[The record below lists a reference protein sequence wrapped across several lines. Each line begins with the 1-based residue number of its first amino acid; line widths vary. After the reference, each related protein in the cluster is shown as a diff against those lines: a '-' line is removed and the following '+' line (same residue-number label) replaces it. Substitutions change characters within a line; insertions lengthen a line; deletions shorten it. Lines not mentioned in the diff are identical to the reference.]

1 MSLVN
6 VTTGMTVFR
15 LALLS
20 DMHRYFLGEY
30 HDRGGCVRDVLFAI
44 LWCGL
49 LFSYSH
55 YCFFVCFIFVSV
67 MKVGCVC
74 GGGGGVSTCF
84 LPNLCVNDSYEY
96 KKRTV
101 DSENTSQ
108 FRSCVRVEV
117 DVLGCPS

>member
-6 VTTGMTVFR
+6 VTTGMTVLI

-20 DMHRYFLGEY
+20 GMHRYFLGEY
-30 HDRGGCVRDVLFAI
+30 HDRGGCVLDVLFAI

-55 YCFFVCFIFVSV
+55 YCFFCFIFVSV
-67 MKVGCVC
+67 KVGCV
-74 GGGGGVSTCF
+74 GGGGEGVSTCF

-96 KKRTV
+96 KK
-101 DSENTSQ
+101 
-108 FRSCVRVEV
+108 
-117 DVLGCPS
+117 

>member
-6 VTTGMTVFR
+6 VTTGMTVFI

-74 GGGGGVSTCF
+74 VGGGGECPPASCQTC
-84 LPNLCVNDSYEY
+84 
-96 KKRTV
+96 
-101 DSENTSQ
+101 
-108 FRSCVRVEV
+108 
-117 DVLGCPS
+117 VLMTAMSIRKGQ